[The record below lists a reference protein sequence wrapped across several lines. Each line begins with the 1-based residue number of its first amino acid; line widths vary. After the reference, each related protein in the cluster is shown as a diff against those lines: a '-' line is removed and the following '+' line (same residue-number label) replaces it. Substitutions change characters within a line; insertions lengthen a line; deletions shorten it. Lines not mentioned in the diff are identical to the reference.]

1 MMDAAD
7 RKLLNLL
14 QTGLPLVP
22 RPFMEIAAMAGLD
35 EKETIAR
42 VKSLLSHGAQPPSAV
57 IHTDVAQPP
66 SAVIHTDVAQPPSA
80 VIKKCRNR
88 SSDRSAPQ
96 TPPLRKIGP
105 ILDSRALGYAGTL
118 AAMAVPDN
126 KIDGVAEI
134 VNSFP
139 GVTHNYIREAEGRTA
154 PYNMWFTVH
163 ARDEAALREILRE
176 IEKRSGLKAAQ
187 FDATKMFKISALF
200 ELDESNED

>member
-42 VKSLLSHGAQPPSAV
+42 VKSLLSHG
-57 IHTDVAQPP
+57 AQPP

-163 ARDEAALREILRE
+163 AHDEAALREILRE
-176 IEKRSGLKAAQ
+176 IEKRSGLKAAR
-187 FDATKMFKISALF
+187 FDATKMFKVSVRF

>member
-42 VKSLLSHGAQPPSAV
+42 VKSLLSHG
-57 IHTDVAQPP
+57 AQPP